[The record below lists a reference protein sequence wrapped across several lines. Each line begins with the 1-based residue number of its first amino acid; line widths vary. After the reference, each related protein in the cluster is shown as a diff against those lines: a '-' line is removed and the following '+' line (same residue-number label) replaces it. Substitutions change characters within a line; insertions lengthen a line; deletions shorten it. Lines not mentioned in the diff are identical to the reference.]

1 MQAGITNHALAT
13 AHLGFAHLELRLDE
27 GDELRTGFG
36 QRQRRRQHLCEAD
49 ERRIAD
55 DDIEYIGNH
64 LARQVPLEFDYRG
77 KRVKTA
83 TRLDLVVN
91 GALLLQVRAQE
102 AVTKLEEQQFESVF
116 KLSKLRFG
124 LLVNFNVLTL
134 RKGIR
139 QIMRKRREE
148 S

>member
-1 MQAGITNHALAT
+1 VNDADLPHLVIGACMNVHRALGPGLTRDAYEECL
-13 AHLGFAHLELRLDE
+13 ALELR
-27 GDELRTGFG
+27 ELEF
-36 QRQRRRQHLCEAD
+36 
-49 ERRIAD
+49 
-55 DDIEYIGNH
+55 DIV
-64 LARQVPLEFDYRG
+64 RQVPLEFDYRG

-91 GALLLQVRAQE
+91 GALMLQVRAQE
-102 AVTKLEEQQFESVF
+102 AVTKLDELQFESIF
-116 KLSKLRFG
+116 KLSKLRAG

-139 QIMRKRREE
+139 QIVRKRREE

>member
-1 MQAGITNHALAT
+1 MNDADLPHLVIGACMNVHRALGPGLTRDAYEECL
-13 AHLGFAHLELRLDE
+13 ALELR
-27 GDELRTGFG
+27 ELEF
-36 QRQRRRQHLCEAD
+36 D
-49 ERRIAD
+49 
-55 DDIEYIGNH
+55 

>member
-1 MQAGITNHALAT
+1 MNDADLPHLVIGACMNVHRVLGPGLTRDAYEECLAI
-13 AHLGFAHLELRLDE
+13 ELR
-27 GDELRTGFG
+27 ELEFD
-36 QRQRRRQHLCEAD
+36 LE
-49 ERRIAD
+49 
-55 DDIEYIGNH
+55 
-64 LARQVPLEFDYRG
+64 RQVPLAFDYRG

-91 GALLLQVRAQE
+91 GALLVQVRAQE
-102 AVTKLEEQQFESVF
+102 AVTKLEEQQFESLF
-116 KLSKLRFG
+116 KLSKLRTG

-139 QIMRKRREE
+139 QIMRKRREV

>member
-1 MQAGITNHALAT
+1 MNAADLPHLVIGACMNVHRTLGPGLTRDAYEECLA
-13 AHLGFAHLELRLDE
+13 LELR
-27 GDELRTGFG
+27 ELEF
-36 QRQRRRQHLCEAD
+36 D
-49 ERRIAD
+49 
-55 DDIEYIGNH
+55 
-64 LARQVPLEFDYRG
+64 LARQVPLELDYRG

-83 TRLDLVVN
+83 TRLDFVVN

-116 KLSKLRFG
+116 KLSKLRSG

>member
-1 MQAGITNHALAT
+1 VNDADLPHLVIGACMNVHRALGPGLTRDAYEECL
-13 AHLGFAHLELRLDE
+13 AIELR
-27 GDELRTGFG
+27 ELEF
-36 QRQRRRQHLCEAD
+36 D
-49 ERRIAD
+49 
-55 DDIEYIGNH
+55 

-83 TRLDLVVN
+83 TRLDFVVN

-116 KLSKLRFG
+116 KLSKLRSG